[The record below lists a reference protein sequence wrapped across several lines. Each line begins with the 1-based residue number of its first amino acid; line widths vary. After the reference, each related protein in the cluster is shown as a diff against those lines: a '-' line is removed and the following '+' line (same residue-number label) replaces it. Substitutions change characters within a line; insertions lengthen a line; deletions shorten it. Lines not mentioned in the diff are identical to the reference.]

1 MVVVES
7 TPEMVAGVYATL
19 AKNQGVVRRRLGRS
33 LTLADKVL
41 LGHLADP
48 ESQEFVPGQS
58 QLALRPDRVALQD
71 VLGQTVMLNF
81 SQTRRASTAVPTTV
95 HCDHLIQAR
104 VDGAPDLL
112 ESVAENDEVYSYL
125 RSASAKFGVGFWGP
139 GAGIIHQVIIENY
152 AFPGALIIGTDSHT
166 PNAGGLGACAVGVG
180 GADAVEV
187 MAGLNWELLFPRH
200 IGVRL
205 TGELNGWTAPKD
217 VILYLAGAL
226 TVTGGTNSIIEYFGP
241 GTRSISC
248 TGKAT
253 ITNMGAELGAT
264 TSMFPYDERMEAY
277 LRATRRGEI
286 ADLANDN
293 QALLIPD
300 EDVEANPEKYFDT
313 VVEIDLSKLEPHVDI
328 IVTPQKNIDTSK
340 SFYKVEFNNTPS
352 TLLGQSGEG
361 WNYIQHLL
369 DQAAVLF
376 AFEQVGGSQAA
387 LDMAKA
393 YSLERF
399 AFGRQI
405 GSYQAIKHKL
415 ADMYIAITLAKSN
428 CYYGAWALSS
438 ESSELSL
445 AAATARVSATKAFQ
459 LCSKENI
466 QTHGGNGFTWEYDCH
481 LFYKR
486 SKVLSVLLGSEATWK
501 EKLVQNLE
509 KTNTLVKE

>member
-1 MVVVES
+1 MNLDFSDDQKYLQEEARKFFEKEGGLGNARNVMDKSQDADHELWNKIVELGWTAIRIPEAYEGLGLGHLELCVVAE
-7 TPEMVAGVYATL
+7 E
-19 AKNQGVVRRRLGRS
+19 LGRS
-33 LTLADKVL
+33 LAPVPFASSVYFFTEALIKYASEDTKKELLPKLVTGEVIGTYGIAEDSHQATEENIQVNISADKLNGIKIAVPDAGMASHMIVVAKSSQGIELRLAD
-41 LGHLADP
+41 
-48 ESQEFVPGQS
+48 
-58 QLALRPDRVALQD
+58 LQD
-71 VLGQTVMLNF
+71 
-81 SQTRRASTAVPTTV
+81 S
-95 HCDHLIQAR
+95 
-104 VDGAPDLL
+104 
-112 ESVAENDEVYSYL
+112 
-125 RSASAKFGVGFWGP
+125 
-139 GAGIIHQVIIENY
+139 
-152 AFPGALIIGTDSHT
+152 
-166 PNAGGLGACAVGVG
+166 
-180 GADAVEV
+180 
-187 MAGLNWELLFPRH
+187 
-200 IGVRL
+200 
-205 TGELNGWTAPKD
+205 
-217 VILYLAGAL
+217 
-226 TVTGGTNSIIEYFGP
+226 SI
-241 GTRSISC
+241 T
-248 TGKAT
+248 
-253 ITNMGAELGAT
+253 
-264 TSMFPYDERMEAY
+264 
-277 LRATRRGEI
+277 
-286 ADLANDN
+286 
-293 QALLIPD
+293 
-300 EDVEANPEKYFDT
+300 
-313 VVEIDLSKLEPHVDI
+313 
-328 IVTPQKNIDTSK
+328 VTPQKNIDTSK

-352 TLLGQSGEG
+352 TLIGQSGEG

-486 SKVLSVLLGSEATWK
+486 SKVLSVLLGSEASWK

-509 KTNTLVKE
+509 KTNTLVSLSY

>member
-1 MVVVES
+1 MNLDFSDDQKYLQEEARKFFEKEGGLGNARKVMDQSQDADHELWNKIVELGWTAIRVPEAYEGLGLGHLELCVVAE
-7 TPEMVAGVYATL
+7 E
-19 AKNQGVVRRRLGRS
+19 LGRS
-33 LTLADKVL
+33 LAPVPFASSVYFFTEALIKYASEDTKKELLPKLVTGEVVGTYGIVEDSHQATEANIQVNTSADKLNGTKIAVPDA
-41 LGHLADP
+41 GMASHMIVVAKS
-48 ESQEFVPGQS
+48 SQGIE
-58 QLALRPDRVALQD
+58 LRLVNLQD
-71 VLGQTVMLNF
+71 
-81 SQTRRASTAVPTTV
+81 S
-95 HCDHLIQAR
+95 
-104 VDGAPDLL
+104 
-112 ESVAENDEVYSYL
+112 SV
-125 RSASAKFGVGFWGP
+125 
-139 GAGIIHQVIIENY
+139 
-152 AFPGALIIGTDSHT
+152 T
-166 PNAGGLGACAVGVG
+166 
-180 GADAVEV
+180 
-187 MAGLNWELLFPRH
+187 
-200 IGVRL
+200 
-205 TGELNGWTAPKD
+205 
-217 VILYLAGAL
+217 
-226 TVTGGTNSIIEYFGP
+226 
-241 GTRSISC
+241 
-248 TGKAT
+248 
-253 ITNMGAELGAT
+253 
-264 TSMFPYDERMEAY
+264 
-277 LRATRRGEI
+277 
-286 ADLANDN
+286 
-293 QALLIPD
+293 
-300 EDVEANPEKYFDT
+300 
-313 VVEIDLSKLEPHVDI
+313 
-328 IVTPQKNIDTSK
+328 VTPQKNIDTSK

-509 KTNTLVKE
+509 KTNTLVKG